1 MGISINA
8 TVEDSWKHTRRC
20 HRVLIL
26 NRVEEEIERYKASS
40 TQEEDVSLWLN
51 GKDQYKRSFSSG
63 ETWQVIRERHQ
74 LCHWHNE
81 VWFKYATPK
90 YSFILWTAMKGRL
103 ATADRMR
110 YWNGVVNV
118 SCILCNDPME
128 TREHLF
134 FECVYSA
141 QIWEAL
147 MKVILLNKFTVS
159 WEGIMRIM
167 RDTMMG
173 KMQLFIIK

>member
-1 MGISINA
+1 MGISINT
-8 TVEDSWKHTRRC
+8 TVEGSWKHKRRC

-26 NRVEEEIERYKASS
+26 NRVEDKIDRYKASS
-40 TQEEDVSLWLN
+40 TQEEDVSLWLS

-90 YSFILWTAMKGRL
+90 YSFILWPAMKGIL
-103 ATADRMR
+103 ATGDRMR

-118 SCILCNDPME
+118 SCILCNDPMS
-128 TREHLF
+128 
-134 FECVYSA
+134 VYI
-141 QIWEAL
+141 QHR
-147 MKVILLNKFTVS
+147 F
-159 WEGIMRIM
+159 GRH
-167 RDTMMG
+167 
-173 KMQLFIIK
+173 